1 MVRQELN
8 VVSIFYYKFLK
19 LKTMSNL
26 ERFGKP
32 LSREEMRNVNA
43 GKFAY
48 AYSTCTTTCD
58 SGGSV
63 SSSCA
68 GGCGSSK
75 TATWCNGSDGS
86 KYNENTC
93 GK

>member
-1 MVRQELN
+1 
-8 VVSIFYYKFLK
+8 
-19 LKTMSNL
+19 MSNL

-48 AYSTCTTTCD
+48 ATCTTTCAG
-58 SGGSV
+58 GGSV

-68 GGCGSSK
+68 GGCGSS
-75 TATWCNGSDGS
+75 TTQTWCNGSDGS
-86 KYNENTC
+86 TYNVKTC